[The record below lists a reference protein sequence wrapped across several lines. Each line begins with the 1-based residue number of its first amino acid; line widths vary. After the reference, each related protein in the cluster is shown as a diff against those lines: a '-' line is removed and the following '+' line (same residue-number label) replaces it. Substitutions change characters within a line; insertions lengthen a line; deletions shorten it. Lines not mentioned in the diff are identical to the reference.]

1 LFCDTIIYGDIRMN
15 ELKKI
20 IKFLLAML
28 IVIIAV
34 KFFIY
39 ALPFIIVLI
48 LGYLIYKKVK
58 ENNKQET
65 VGKTKKINKKNNVLE
80 GEVVKERVDD

>member
-1 LFCDTIIYGDIRMN
+1 MIDD
-15 ELKKI
+15 LKKI
-20 IKFLLAML
+20 INILITILI
-28 IVIIAV
+28 IVISI

-39 ALPFIIVLI
+39 ALPFIIVLL

-58 ENNKQET
+58 QNNTQET
-65 VGKTKKINKKNNVLE
+65 VGKTKKINKKNNVFE